1 MEMVAVKNGNE
12 LKARLSA
19 LSPEKRAWLE
29 QRLRKQP
36 TREARAAVVQLQSG
50 DGAIPVYFIYAGP
63 GEILLAQTMGARHT
77 IFGIEMQWPMSWRD
91 AAINNDVA
99 ALPTMEQ
106 FVAPFV
112 AALSAHVGSSPCV
125 LAGWSFAGMM
135 AFEAAHR
142 LQKLGGRVEMVML
155 LDTLSKP
162 RPLIRAWSRLSKRW
176 TQTLDK
182 VRAERCTNLF
192 ASRIWGAWLMLLWMS
207 VWPTKRVV
215 RLLKRPSSEP
225 EISIKRVDEPDL
237 LTSLIDEQGVPLPW
251 SLVDRLYQNA
261 KELYDVHPLNCRGVL
276 FTRANVERIDGSLGW
291 EGLFTRGL
299 EVIPLTGNDHDVIL
313 RDKLHRADLARKMS
327 EILGGVQ

>member
-1 MEMVAVKNGNE
+1 MVAVKNGNE

-36 TREARAAVVQLQSG
+36 TREARAAVVQLQLG

-135 AFEAAHR
+135 AFEPGSSTPETRWQGGNGNVIRYLVKAA
-142 LQKLGGRVEMVML
+142 
-155 LDTLSKP
+155 P
-162 RPLIRAWSRLSKRW
+162 A
-176 TQTLDK
+176 
-182 VRAERCTNLF
+182 
-192 ASRIWGAWLMLLWMS
+192 
-207 VWPTKRVV
+207 
-215 RLLKRPSSEP
+215 
-225 EISIKRVDEPDL
+225 
-237 LTSLIDEQGVPLPW
+237 
-251 SLVDRLYQNA
+251 Y
-261 KELYDVHPLNCRGVL
+261 
-276 FTRANVERIDGSLGW
+276 
-291 EGLFTRGL
+291 
-299 EVIPLTGNDHDVIL
+299 
-313 RDKLHRADLARKMS
+313 
-327 EILGGVQ
+327 